1 MGRAVDAYGE
11 GEQGLMLP
19 SLRAAMV
26 LRRQGMPLA
35 EIRAVL
41 TTDDRAVVRRYLE
54 LHSERLDEGF
64 TAHRRNLARVERA
77 ITARGGADG
86 DAETGPIRCVDG
98 LHRRS

>member
-1 MGRAVDAYGE
+1 
-11 GEQGLMLP
+11 MLP

-54 LHSERLDEGF
+54 LHSERLDEWVN
-64 TAHRRNLARVERA
+64 AHRRNLARVEHA
-77 ITARGGADG
+77 ITALDPERSE
-86 DAETGPIRCVDG
+86 AET
-98 LHRRS
+98 RSPRWSRSPG